1 MVPGSYVVL
10 ALAVLLLT
18 LAQLLQKL
26 AVAGLAQG
34 ISTRELVI
42 IVLRRP
48 VMWAAVACLGAG
60 MITWMLVLNTMDV
73 SKAFPYLSLGQVLV
87 LLVARYYFHEQIPP
101 VRWAGALM
109 IFAGI
114 SLISQ
119 S

>member
-1 MVPGSYVVL
+1 M
-10 ALAVLLLT
+10 LLT
-18 LAQLLQKL
+18 LAQLLQKI
-26 AVAGLAQG
+26 AVAGIARG
-34 ISTRELVI
+34 ISTRELLI
-42 IVLRRP
+42 AVLRRP
-48 VMWAAVACLGAG
+48 AMWAAVGCLGTG
-60 MITWMLVLNTMDV
+60 LITWLLVLNTMDV

-101 VRWAGALM
+101 ARWVGALM